1 MCNIPGRLSATY
13 RQELCFFAC
22 SDGSRALLE
31 AFCCPVCLSTCVLGR
46 SQVAP
51 EGVDAM
57 VAELNAK
64 QAQRAAFSRRRAF
77 RTDAD
82 VDYINS
88 RNAHFNKKVGL
99 GLQLE
104 QSRVSS
110 FRGGGWAKA
119 AWRCLRPLSVSNS
132 AEAQAC

>member
-1 MCNIPGRLSATY
+1 
-13 RQELCFFAC
+13 
-22 SDGSRALLE
+22 
-31 AFCCPVCLSTCVLGR
+31 
-46 SQVAP
+46 
-51 EGVDAM
+51 M

-99 GLQLE
+99 LQLE
-104 QSRVSS
+104 QSRVFPFPGGLDEGCLALLGAS
-110 FRGGGWAKA
+110 FSE
-119 AWRCLRPLSVSNS
+119 PTVQ
-132 AEAQAC
+132 AQAC